1 MKKNLFHFL
10 SRSVNPADFAQ
21 KYKEAKGA
29 DTSVLAPMME
39 ILHGLTGDEVT
50 RRHFSKDGGGGH
62 KANDYQGLKERL
74 LQQVVQL
81 QPSRNTECYCF
92 PPSF

>member
-1 MKKNLFHFL
+1 MLHCS
-10 SRSVNPADFAQ
+10 SRSANPADFAQ

-50 RRHFSKDGGGGH
+50 RRHFSKDAAGGGH

-74 LQQVVQL
+74 LQQVLVYRL
-81 QPSRNTECYCF
+81 L
-92 PPSF
+92 